1 MRVSVVGDFNFWDG
15 RRHQMKK
22 RGPSGIYEIFIPG
35 LKPGTIY
42 KYEIKTKAGDPMLK
56 ADPYANFSE
65 LRPNTASV
73 IWDMTDYQWNDG
85 EWIEKR
91 KAAKDR
97 LKDSPMSIY
106 EVHLCSFM

>member
-1 MRVSVVGDFNFWDG
+1 
-15 RRHQMKK
+15 
-22 RGPSGIYEIFIPG
+22 
-35 LKPGTIY
+35 
-42 KYEIKTKAGDPMLK
+42 MLK

-106 EVHLCSFM
+106 EVHLGSWMRKPTEVDKRGREIVGSEFYNYREMRSSWRNM